1 MSCPSHLNRKLRE
14 RRVHLAQ
21 AHGSGENGLAKL
33 RKTAASNLAC
43 GIRAGKLH
51 LLHSW
56 NTVSRGLK
64 MFLLWHRI
72 AISPALS
79 VFVMLAP
86 ARVSHAGNM
95 QQCEA
100 PIAHALLDP
109 SYGPGKVVRLMLEA
123 LAHNNAPYKNAGIE
137 TAYRFASLANRRITG
152 LLARFTLMLHSPT
165 SNPMLNYMAVQYGPL
180 QIIAGR
186 VRQPV
191 ILPTRAGQ
199 RIGYI
204 FEVSPQP
211 APMYPKTY
219 TRLECEAC
227 QSA

>member
-1 MSCPSHLNRKLRE
+1 
-14 RRVHLAQ
+14 
-21 AHGSGENGLAKL
+21 
-33 RKTAASNLAC
+33 
-43 GIRAGKLH
+43 
-51 LLHSW
+51 
-56 NTVSRGLK
+56 
-64 MFLLWHRI
+64 
-72 AISPALS
+72 
-79 VFVMLAP
+79 
-86 ARVSHAGNM
+86 M